1 MDTIVIVNWGEE
13 FAGRRVED
21 DGELKLTAA
30 ELRAAYASGE
40 MGFDGANLRYENL
53 SGTNLS
59 GANLSYSFLTGANL
73 NAVNLSGANLAYAS
87 LRGARLHGANL
98 AGANL
103 TSADIT
109 GAIGI
114 ASVIGGGVNR
124 DAIYAVAN
132 TSGPMFQVGDFWGGY
147 EAAKAE
153 VVEKYSA
160 PEYNRYLKP
169 MMLALDMLVALLE
182 AQNE

>member
-1 MDTIVIVNWGEE
+1 MNTIAIDWAEE
-13 FAGRRVED
+13 FAERRIED
-21 DGELKLTAA
+21 DGELKLTAT
-30 ELRAAYASGE
+30 ELLAAYTAGVV
-40 MGFDGANLRYENL
+40 GFEGANLRYENL
-53 SGTNLS
+53 RDANLS
-59 GANLSYSFLTGANL
+59 GTNLSYSFLTGANL
-73 NAVNLSGANLAYAS
+73 SYSFLTGANLAYAS

-169 MMLALDMLVALLE
+169 TLLALDMLVALLE

>member
-1 MDTIVIVNWGEE
+1 MDTIVIVDWAEE
-13 FAGRRVED
+13 FAARRVED
-21 DGELKLTAA
+21 DGELKLTAT
-30 ELRAAYASGE
+30 EFLAAYASGE

-53 SGTNLS
+53 HGTNLS
-59 GANLSYSFLTGANL
+59 GANLSYSFLTGTNL
-73 NAVNLSGANLAYAS
+73 SGTNLSGANLEYAS

-98 AGANL
+98 SGTNL

-114 ASVIGGGVNR
+114 ASVIGCGVNR
-124 DAIYAVAN
+124 DAIYAVEHIG
-132 TSGPMFQVGDFWGGY
+132 GPMFQIGSFWGDF

-160 PEYNRYLKP
+160 PEYSRHLKP
-169 MMLALDMLVALLE
+169 ALMALDMLVALLE